1 MEKLE
6 KRCGT
11 AKAHDV
17 LRNLSFSFLVLNP
30 KPEVIVLV
38 LDLSGSVAKRKPD
51 VSAIML
57 FPSETMRDPEFPR
70 AATCTRTR
78 NLGLMNRGEL
88 SSQKSRAE
96 AGS

>member
-51 VSAIML
+51 VSTIIL
-57 FPSETMRDPEFPR
+57 FLSKTMTDPEFPR
-70 AATCTRTR
+70 TTTSTRTR
-78 NLGLMNRGEL
+78 T
-88 SSQKSRAE
+88 SS
-96 AGS
+96 